1 MPTFPDAHSPD
12 LTRGPPFSSYINVTG
27 RLGSYTCHHFFPKS
41 VAQQQLAA
49 DAAPRASRG
58 PYRAPAHGE
67 AARLCLADGQ
77 QSLACGGG
85 RGGRER
91 RISWISAAFLPRSAA
106 AALWRRR
113 CDLAVSGRR
122 VPSRRAPRDPEEAA
136 ESSARHSAARPVAS
150 GDLPCSAR
158 VPAAKFLQV
167 IDWRCEHLL
176 ALSATDASD
185 VIKLHNHRLFFF
197 FFLFFFFPSTN
208 PSIHLPTGR
217 SAYLRPSI
225 MHEATGSTEGYRS
238 PRTLWNF
245 GAAVPRTVQRHRYP
259 FPQPSP
265 IPSIRTD
272 FAENERGASL

>member
-1 MPTFPDAHSPD
+1 M
-12 LTRGPPFSSYINVTG
+12 
-27 RLGSYTCHHFFPKS
+27 
-41 VAQQQLAA
+41 
-49 DAAPRASRG
+49 
-58 PYRAPAHGE
+58 
-67 AARLCLADGQ
+67 
-77 QSLACGGG
+77 
-85 RGGRER
+85 
-91 RISWISAAFLPRSAA
+91 
-106 AALWRRR
+106 
-113 CDLAVSGRR
+113 SGRR

-197 FFLFFFFPSTN
+197 FFLFFFFPSTT
-208 PSIHLPTGR
+208 PSIHLPTGG